1 MDDAP
6 VHADPAVGVG
16 QPAAAG
22 AQPPGAHAPHAA
34 IPVNQPAGYH
44 IPVVPLEPAVY
55 AAAAALPAGRILL
68 SGMPT
73 ITVSSPPNPEAVR
86 IALEKLTEWRSMTH
100 QVAVLPMSKLLR
112 VASVSNEVDIWVSR
126 YNRAYPE
133 ATDDDIVN
141 AFLERFAPEVRSRAT
156 IARQKLLS
164 GQVRMTTGM
173 SVAAYIATFSDL
185 CSEAGNISEPDQI
198 ALFQMGLTDELRVAC
213 SVDNNAKEFTSF
225 SAVRAHAVGEETK
238 QLVRTSLAT
247 SSRAGTAVRSGP
259 AVLNS
264 VHKRMQEME
273 PTSTPPAKRPC
284 YAEAVRSNRRPT
296 AAPVSAPRANRGPSS
311 STVRRP
317 PRTLPQRSQQQRPR
331 QQRPQPQ
338 HNPLELTRFK
348 DLDGK
353 RINFATYQA
362 MLRGNVCFNCF
373 EPGHH
378 SRECRAPPKPYPDEP
393 RPA

>member
-141 AFLERFAPEVRSRAT
+141 AFLERFAPE
-156 IARQKLLS
+156 
-164 GQVRMTTGM
+164 
-173 SVAAYIATFSDL
+173 
-185 CSEAGNISEPDQI
+185 
-198 ALFQMGLTDELRVAC
+198 
-213 SVDNNAKEFTSF
+213 
-225 SAVRAHAVGEETK
+225 
-238 QLVRTSLAT
+238 
-247 SSRAGTAVRSGP
+247 
-259 AVLNS
+259 
-264 VHKRMQEME
+264 EME

-317 PRTLPQRSQQQRPR
+317 SRTLPQRSQQQRPR